1 MVLPWM
7 VFFVGNTKYQ
17 GGHQPSKS
25 EKIDT
30 GRGKVGEYKKSL
42 EMCFGCGVLLQLWY
56 SQNKHIIW
64 VLLSTRSG

>member
-42 EMCFGCGVLLQLWY
+42 EMCFGCGVLLQL
-56 SQNKHIIW
+56 
-64 VLLSTRSG
+64 